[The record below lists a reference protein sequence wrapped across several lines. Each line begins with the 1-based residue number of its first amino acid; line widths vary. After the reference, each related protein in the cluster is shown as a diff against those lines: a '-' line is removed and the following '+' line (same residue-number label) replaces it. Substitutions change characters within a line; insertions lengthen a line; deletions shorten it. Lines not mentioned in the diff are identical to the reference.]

1 VCDEALDRREHP
13 PSVHILRSQ
22 AGAHVGVPAEVK
34 VGGKPLRELLL
45 RQAQVVGVGKIVALV
60 EELVN
65 GKEEALLRP

>member
-1 VCDEALDRREHP
+1 
-13 PSVHILRSQ
+13 
-22 AGAHVGVPAEVK
+22 VGVPAEVK